1 MDEFSDE
8 LLIESLML
16 AEELDLAD
24 DFIAILKDEVEKRGI
39 IHKNSEGN

>member
-8 LLIESLML
+8 LLIESLIL

-24 DFIAILKDEVEKRGI
+24 DFIAILKIEIEKRGI
-39 IHKNSEGN
+39 SQCPQR